1 MLYMRSVPD
10 DRTARAV
17 IRDEAL
23 RLFADRGPQ
32 GVTVRQ
38 LAAAAG
44 VSPGLVLHHFG
55 SKEGLRQAVDDH
67 VLSLFDRMLGEM
79 TGEHAAD
86 LADPEAS
93 GSVAE
98 AIVRHL
104 PADSPVPGYLGRLLL
119 GDGGA
124 GRELFRACSGSVPRP
139 WMRWPPRGMATSGSD
154 PAARAAFLLV
164 NDLAVLLLR
173 DHLTEV
179 LGADPLSGPGMTRW
193 AGEVLVIYGAG
204 LLTAPPPRLPNA
216 RRPYLQEIGGIVMRP
231 DAAVGAGVMIWR
243 VAR

>member
-1 MLYMRSVPD
+1 MRSVPD

-23 RLFADRGPQ
+23 RLFAAHGPG

-38 LAAAAG
+38 IAAAAG

-55 SKEGLRQAVDDH
+55 SKQGLRDAVDEY
-67 VLSLFDRMLGEM
+67 VLGLFDQMLGEM

-86 LADPEAS
+86 LYEPAAS

-98 AIVRHL
+98 AIMKHL
-104 PADSPVPGYLGRLLL
+104 PAGSPVPAYLRRLLVA
-119 GDGGA
+119 DGAA
-124 GRELFRACSGSVPRP
+124 GRELFRRLFRLSAATLDALAAA
-139 WMRWPPRGMATSGSD
+139 GMATPGSD
-154 PAARAAFLLV
+154 PAVRAAFLLS

-179 LGADPLSGPGMTRW
+179 LGIDPLSGPGMTRW
-193 AGEVLVIYGAG
+193 AGEVLAIYGAG
-204 LLTAPPPRLPNA
+204 LLAAPPKA
-216 RRPYLQEIGGIVMRP
+216 R
-231 DAAVGAGVMIWR
+231 
-243 VAR
+243 